1 MLQPC
6 DENENILTEN
16 GSVTETEGNAEEHG
30 TTCACQHIRS
40 RTSLVASRSTFR
52 CVVEVAVTCS
62 AS

>member
-16 GSVTETEGNAEEHG
+16 GSVTETEGKAEEHG
-30 TTCACQHIRS
+30 TTCACQHSHS